1 MVPLLLDLQRA
12 THATLHH
19 LTTAL
24 ADLHLSPS
32 ELNALANLA
41 VFTDGT
47 GTVSELG
54 AAAGVRPTTLTGIVD
69 RLEQRDLLTRGPHP
83 RDRRTVV
90 LRLTP
95 AGAAVA
101 ARVIGAMAELE
112 RRALASLPSGAAADF
127 AGVLRALT
135 EAAQ

>member
-12 THATLHH
+12 THVTLHH
-19 LTTAL
+19 LTTVL
-24 ADLHLSPS
+24 ADLRLSPS

-41 VFTDGT
+41 VFPDGA

-69 RLEQRDLLTRGPHP
+69 RLEQRDLLTREPHA

-95 AGAAVA
+95 AGTTAAT
-101 ARVIGAMAELE
+101 RVLDAMTSLE
-112 RRALASLPSGAAADF
+112 RRALSSLPSSAAADF
-127 AGVLRALT
+127 AVVLQALSDG
-135 EAAQ
+135 AA